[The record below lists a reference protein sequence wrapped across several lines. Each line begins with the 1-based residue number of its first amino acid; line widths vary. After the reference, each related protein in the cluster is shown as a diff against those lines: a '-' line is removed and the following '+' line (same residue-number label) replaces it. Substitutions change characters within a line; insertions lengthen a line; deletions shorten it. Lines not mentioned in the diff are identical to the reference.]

1 MLRFIDFDMSDRSWI
16 YYIAVFLVVFSHMIH
31 FMTSATL
38 ITILQITFIIGYL
51 LLIINVVIRD
61 GCIHISTLLYRVS
74 IISLL
79 MYVVIPKIW

>member
-1 MLRFIDFDMSDRSWI
+1 MLRFIDFDMSDQSWI

-31 FMTSATL
+31 FMTSTTL

>member
-31 FMTSATL
+31 FMTSTTL

>member
-31 FMTSATL
+31 FMTSTTL
-38 ITILQITFIIGYL
+38 ITILQITFIVGYL